1 MNPIQCNFEAIGT
14 QWVIDIH
21 QTVEPETWVVL
32 EKKIKARI
40 EEFDKK
46 YSRFRDDS
54 LVTSMSRKSGKYI
67 LPPDAKQLFDLYQ
80 KLYQLTNGL
89 FTPLIGN
96 VLSDAGYDQTYSLQ
110 GKELST
116 PSAWDDALL
125 YKFPDLFVKEPV
137 TLDLGACGKGYLID
151 LVSEVLE
158 KESITEYCIDAGG
171 DMRQRG
177 EEVLRVGLEH
187 PEDSSQVIGVAML
200 QNKSL
205 CGSAGN
211 RRAWGEFHHL
221 MNPKTLKPVDTVRA
235 VWVVADTTILAD
247 GLATAL
253 FFVSPEILLKEF
265 SFDYVVVKKDYQ
277 IEQSFTFPGELFY
290 K

>member
-32 EKKIKARI
+32 EQKIQARI
-40 EEFDKK
+40 EAFDKK

-54 LVTSMSRKSGKYI
+54 LVMSMSGKSGKYI
-67 LPPDAKQLFDLYQ
+67 LPPDAKQLFDLYH
-80 KLYQLTNGL
+80 KLYQLTDGL

-110 GKELST
+110 GKELSV
-116 PSAWDDALL
+116 PSSWDDALL

-177 EEVLRVGLEH
+177 EETLRVGLEH
-187 PEDSSQVIGVAML
+187 PEDSSQVIGVATL

-253 FFVSPEILLKEF
+253 FFVSPEVLLKEF